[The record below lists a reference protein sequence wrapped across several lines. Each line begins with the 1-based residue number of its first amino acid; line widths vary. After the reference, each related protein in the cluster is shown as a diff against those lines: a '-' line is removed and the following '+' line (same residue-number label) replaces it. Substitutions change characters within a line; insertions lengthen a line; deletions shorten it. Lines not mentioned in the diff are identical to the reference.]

1 MDGVLTTDIR
11 EREDLSDVVDTLLL
25 NSDDMK
31 FLSFVRQLGTIA
43 QVFGQSVTAQK
54 HEWFDDTARAISITL
69 TASGGAADWD
79 SASDITALP
88 CTTANCNKLRVGDL
102 LLLGDG
108 LEVVRVTSVDSV
120 AQTLELT
127 SARGWGG
134 TTGAAQGTAAFTAYI
149 IGNAQDENS
158 DPIAANYQAPT
169 EVFNYTEIFEDV
181 ASVSGTIRRSK
192 AVAGDIHDNTV
203 VKKLKELLRSLNRTI
218 AEGIKHKTGNIASM
232 GGIREYNATT
242 SNIGGT
248 LTMAKLY
255 TALVTH
261 TDAGLF
267 PHAIH
272 ASATVISTIEQLMNA
287 NVRTAPNMQ
296 VAGQSVNTI
305 KAMGFDIELHVDRDF
320 RSGEFL
326 ILDYNRIAVGPLA
339 GGKYEDGNF
348 AAYPLW
354 SKRHGKQTATQLLG
368 EMTLRCSN
376 GGSTRAYG
384 IT

>member
-31 FLSFVRQLGTIA
+31 FLSFVSQLGTIA
-43 QVFGQSVTAQK
+43 QVFGQGVTAQK
-54 HEWFDDTARAISITL
+54 HEWFDDEARAISISL
-69 TASGGAADWD
+69 TATGDGNTWD
-79 SASDITALP
+79 TVDDITDLP
-88 CTTANCNKLRVGDL
+88 CVTAECNKLRIGDML
-102 LLLGDG
+102 LLPGGD
-108 LEVVRVTSVDSV
+108 EVVRVSTITTAS
-120 AQTLELT
+120 QTIGLT
-127 SARGWGG
+127 SRGWGSS
-134 TTGAAQGTAAFTAYI
+134 TATVQGHAAFTAKI

-158 DPIAANYQAPT
+158 DPIDANYQAPT
-169 EVFNYTEIFEDV
+169 EVFNYCQIFEDV

-192 AVAGDIHDNTV
+192 TVAGDVHDNTV
-203 VKKLKELLRSLNRTI
+203 VKKLKELLRSFNRAI
-218 AEGIKHKTGNIASM
+218 SEGIKEKSGNIASM

-242 SNIGGT
+242 SNVNGA
-248 LTMAKLY
+248 LTIAKTY
-255 TALVTH
+255 TALIAHV
-261 TDAGLF
+261 DAGLF

-272 ASATVISTIEQLMNA
+272 ACASVIGDIEQLFNTT
-287 NVRTAPNMQ
+287 VRTKSSEKKG
-296 VAGQSVNTI
+296 GQSINVIT
-305 KAMGFDIELHVDRDF
+305 AMGYDIELHVDRDS

-326 ILDYNRIAVGPLA
+326 ILDYNRIAIGPLA

-354 SKRHGKQTATQLLG
+354 DKRHGKQTATEVIG

-376 GGSTRAYG
+376 GGSTKAYG

>member
-31 FLSFVRQLGTIA
+31 FLSFVRQLGSIS
-43 QVFGQSVTAQK
+43 QVFKTSVTAQK
-54 HEWFDDTARAISITL
+54 HEWFDDEARAIQISL
-69 TASGGAADWD
+69 TASANATDWD
-79 SASDITALP
+79 TTNDITELP
-88 CTTANCNKLRVGDL
+88 CVAAECNKLRIGDL
-102 LLLGDG
+102 LLLAAGD
-108 LEVVRVTSVDSV
+108 EVTRVSAIDATNEHIS
-120 AQTLELT
+120 LT
-127 SARGWGG
+127 ARGWGS
-134 TTGAAQGTAAFTAYI
+134 TTATVQEEAAFTAKI

-169 EVFNYTEIFEDV
+169 EVYNYCQIFEDV

-203 VKKLKELLRSLNRTI
+203 VKKLKELLRSFNR
-218 AEGIKHKTGNIASM
+218 ALSEGIKHKSGNIATM
-232 GGIREYNATT
+232 GGLREYNATT
-242 SNIGGT
+242 SNVGGT

-255 TALVTH
+255 TAIVAH

-272 ASATVISTIEQLMNA
+272 ASASVIATIEQLMNA
-287 NVRTAPNMQ
+287 NVRTEPNMQ
-296 VAGQSVNTI
+296 VAGQSVSTI
-305 KAMGFDIELHVDRDF
+305 KAMGYDIQLHVDRDS

-326 ILDYNRIAVGPLA
+326 ILDYNRNAYGPLA

-348 AAYPLW
+348 ASYPIW
-354 SKRHGKQTATQLLG
+354 DKRHGKQTATQLLG

-376 GGSTRAYG
+376 GGTTKAYG

>member
-43 QVFGQSVTAQK
+43 QTFGQGVTAQK
-54 HEWFDDTARAISITL
+54 HEWFDDEARAISISL
-69 TASGGAADWD
+69 TATGDGDTWD
-79 SASDITALP
+79 TDDDITDLP
-88 CTTANCNKLRVGDL
+88 CTTANCNKLRIGDL
-102 LLLGDG
+102 LLLPGGD
-108 LEVVRVTSVDSV
+108 EVVRVSVITTGS
-120 AQTLELT
+120 QTIGLT
-127 SARGWGG
+127 SRGWGSS
-134 TTGAAQGTAAFTAYI
+134 TATVQGHAAFTAEI

-169 EVFNYTEIFEDV
+169 EKYNYCQIFEDV

-192 AVAGDIHDNTV
+192 CVAGDIHDNTV
-203 VKKLKELLRSLNRTI
+203 VKKLKELLRSFNRAI
-218 AEGIKHKTGNIASM
+218 SEGIRHKSGNIATM
-232 GGIREYNATT
+232 GGIREFVSTT
-242 SNIGGT
+242 SNVGGV
-248 LTMAKLY
+248 LTIAKLY
-255 TALVTH
+255 TALIAH
-261 TDAGLF
+261 TDSGLF

-272 ASATVISTIEQLMNA
+272 ADATTIGTIEQLMNA
-287 NVRTAPNMQ
+287 NVRTDPNMQ
-296 VAGQSVNTI
+296 VAGQSVSTI
-305 KAMGFDIELHVDRDF
+305 KAMGFDVQLHVDRDS
-320 RSGEFL
+320 RTGEFL
-326 ILDYNRIAVGPLA
+326 IMDYNRIAIGPLA

-354 SKRHGKQTATQLLG
+354 DKRHGKQTATELLG

-376 GGSTRAYG
+376 GGATRAYG